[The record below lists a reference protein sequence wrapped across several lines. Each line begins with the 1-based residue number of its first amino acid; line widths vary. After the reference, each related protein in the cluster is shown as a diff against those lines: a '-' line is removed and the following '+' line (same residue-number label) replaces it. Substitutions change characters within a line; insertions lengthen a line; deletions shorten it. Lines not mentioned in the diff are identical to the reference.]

1 MPQAAKTTYLGE
13 HKVTMRDR
21 SRALLDKEH
30 FHIFMNNYSFLD
42 LEEKY
47 AQNGGADGATTL
59 YLFRDIVTQTDEDDD
74 DSVKKTNEPIWQL
87 AGVATKYRNA
97 KPDVYA
103 NLGNSFHALD
113 P

>member
-1 MPQAAKTTYLGE
+1 
-13 HKVTMRDR
+13 MRDR

-30 FHIFMNNYSFLD
+30 FHIFLNNYSFLD

-59 YLFRDIVTQTDEDDD
+59 YLFREIVTQTDEDDD
-74 DSVKKTNEPIWQL
+74 DKKKSNETNWQL
-87 AGVATKYRNA
+87 AGVATKYRNQ

-103 NLGNSFHALD
+103 NLGTSFRTLD
-113 P
+113 S